1 MSRSEPDLRLALP
14 AIACWGT
21 AGVLIGLPESA
32 AGATVVLWLS
42 AAVALGVAVLPGHG
56 AHRVAQPTGRRD
68 RHPPHARGLVTVCLA
83 AAALAATMVTVT
95 APHRFP
101 AVARD
106 AADAH
111 AVVDVLVSV
120 GQTPIAASSFAGFT
134 DRLRFR
140 GTITVLGVQG
150 SRDPPTAVSIPVV
163 VYSDGL
169 ARADPPAGQGRL
181 PVAWADRPAG
191 EGRLPVAWADR
202 PAGEGRLPGDG
213 RLAIGS
219 VLRLSGTLRQT
230 VPGDSAAAQ
239 FFAES
244 APDVVESPPWW
255 LGWAAALRSGFAEAA
270 STLPGDGGDLLPGL
284 AIGDTAAVGADLDG
298 AMKQSS
304 LSHLTAVSGANC
316 AVVIAGVMLLGGCL
330 RLRRGVRIAVSL
342 AALGGFVV
350 LVTPDPSVLRAAV
363 MAVIVMLSFGAGRP
377 GRGVPALALAVIVLL
392 MTDPWLSRNYG
403 FALSVLATTGLLM
416 LAAPLGRVLARWMP
430 TWLALVIAIPLAAQ
444 LACQP
449 VLLLLSP
456 SLPLYGVPANLL
468 AGPAA
473 PVATVVGLVGC
484 LLLPWL
490 PGVAAGCLQL
500 AWLPSAWIAAVA
512 TACANLPGSRLPW
525 APGVAGV
532 LGCVVLT
539 VAGLVL
545 LTRDRAGLGG
555 TGRGRALAR
564 LASAVILIGFAGA
577 YVGTLAGT
585 GLGRAISFPADWQ
598 IAACDIG
605 QGDAV
610 VVRDGDLHALVDV
623 GPDPK
628 PLAACLHT
636 LGITRINLLVLTH
649 YDMDH
654 IGGID
659 AVIGMVDT
667 ALVGRPENAQDQR
680 LHDRLTAGGA
690 RIRQAYAGDT
700 GTLGALRWSIL
711 WPVRGWTV
719 MQVGNPGSVTIG
731 FDGRGIRSLF
741 LGDLGEDAQNAML
754 SVSKPLAVD
763 VVKVAHHGSA
773 DQSARL
779 YQRLRASAGLISVGA
794 DNGYGH
800 PTRRLLGILAAAG
813 TAALRTDRGG
823 MLVVAPAKSG
833 GGALVV
839 WSEKAPP

>member
-1 MSRSEPDLRLALP
+1 MSRGAPDLRLALP
-14 AIACWGT
+14 ALACWGA
-21 AGVLIGLPESA
+21 AGILIGLPDWAS
-32 AGATVVLWLS
+32 GATVVLWILAAS
-42 AAVALGVAVLPGHG
+42 ALAVAA
-56 AHRVAQPTGRRD
+56 ASARARRRVPHGRRPVG
-68 RHPPHARGLVTVCLA
+68 RAIVTVCLA
-83 AAALAATMVTVT
+83 GAALAATMVALA

-101 AVARD
+101 PVARA

-111 AVVDVLVSV
+111 ASVTVLVSV
-120 GQTPIAASSFAGFT
+120 GQTPVAAASFAGT
-134 DRLRFR
+134 GDRLRYR
-140 GTITVLGVQG
+140 GTVTLLELREAHAGAMPV
-150 SRDPPTAVSIPVV
+150 AIPVL
-163 VYSDGL
+163 VYSDAL
-169 ARADPPAGQGRL
+169 AGAGARG
-181 PVAWADRPAG
+181 AS
-191 EGRLPVAWADR
+191 
-202 PAGEGRLPGDG
+202 

-219 VLRLSGTLRQT
+219 TLRLSGTLRENLA
-230 VPGDSAAAQ
+230 GDSAAAQ
-239 FFAES
+239 FFAQS
-244 APDVVESPPWW
+244 APVLVESPPWW
-255 LGWAAALRSGFAEAA
+255 LSWAAALRSGFADAA
-270 STLPGDGGDLLPGL
+270 SALPGDGGDLLPGL
-284 AIGDTAAVGADLDG
+284 AIGDTASVSMELDT

-316 AVVIAGVMLLGGCL
+316 AVVIAAVMLLGGYL

-377 GRGVPALALAVIVLL
+377 GRGVPALALAVIVLIV
-392 MTDPWLSRNYG
+392 TDPWLSRNYG
-403 FALSVLATTGLLM
+403 FALSVLATAGLLL
-416 LAAPLGRVLARWMP
+416 LAGPLGHALARWMP
-430 TWLALVIAIPLAAQ
+430 AWLAMVIAIPLAAQ

-456 SLPLYGVPANLL
+456 TLPLYGVPANLL

-473 PVATVVGLVGC
+473 PMATVIGLVGC

-500 AWLPSAWIAAVA
+500 AWLPSTWIAAVA
-512 TACANLPGSRLPW
+512 TFSANLPGSRMPW
-525 APGVAGV
+525 PPGGAGL

-539 VAGLVL
+539 LAGLML
-545 LTRDRAGLGG
+545 LARRPTRAVGGERASLTLGG
-555 TGRGRALAR
+555 PAQGGMKASRVTQTGAPSRLTARLGGGMSVAR
-564 LASAVILIGFAGA
+564 LASAVLLIGFTGA
-577 YVGTLAGT
+577 YAGTLAGT
-585 GLGRAISFPADWQ
+585 GLGRALSFPADWQ

-628 PLAACLHT
+628 PLAECLRT
-636 LGITRINLLVLTH
+636 LGISRIDLLVLTH

-659 AVIGMVDT
+659 AVLGIVDT
-667 ALVGRPENAQDQR
+667 ALVGRPENAEDQR
-680 LHDRLTAGGA
+680 LHDRLAAGGA

-700 GTLGALRWSIL
+700 GTLGALRWNIL

-741 LGDLGEDAQNAML
+741 LGDLGEEAQNAML
-754 SVSKPLAVD
+754 GVSHPLPVD

-800 PTRRLLGILAAAG
+800 PTRRLLAILDATG
-813 TAALRTDRGG
+813 TAALRTDQAG
-823 MLVVAPAKSG
+823 MLVVAPAESG

-839 WSEKAPP
+839 WSERAPPR